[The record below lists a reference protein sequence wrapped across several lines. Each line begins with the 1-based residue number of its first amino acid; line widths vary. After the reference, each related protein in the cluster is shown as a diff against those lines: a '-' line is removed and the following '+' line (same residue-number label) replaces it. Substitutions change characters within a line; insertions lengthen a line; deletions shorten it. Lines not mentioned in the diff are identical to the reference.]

1 MPSPNGCERDYLH
14 DMIGGI
20 KELDS
25 PLQPL
30 PFNLH
35 SFHPSARLVIRAS
48 TRPDSLSS
56 PHLLPLSFSQPTVF
70 RSSVSSFPSLSPFLL
85 LLSRPGVV
93 RLPKLT
99 KHSLSF
105 PINDQLL
112 KEDLLISQALT
123 EKMFSKSLLA
133 LSVLALSSFTYAAPA
148 LSCPA
153 ASTVT
158 VNAAASSSSSVAAV
172 TTSSVA
178 KASSVAATTAAAA
191 TTSAASKS
199 GSGGNN
205 NVAST
210 PSFGRCSTPQIK
222 FAAGLDGRR
231 ETSFAPVDTRA

>member
-1 MPSPNGCERDYLH
+1 MAVSKSWTAPYSRCHSICTHFIHQHGLLYKSVHPPR
-14 DMIGGI
+14 
-20 KELDS
+20 
-25 PLQPL
+25 L
-30 PFNLH
+30 PFLSSSPSSLFLSAH
-35 SFHPSARLVIRAS
+35 SFPFFGLLR
-48 TRPDSLSS
+48 SL
-56 PHLLPLSFSQPTVF
+56 
-70 RSSVSSFPSLSPFLL
+70 SLSPFLL

-191 TTSAASKS
+191 ATSAASKS